1 MRYPILLLP
10 IGAALLSLGCTSV
23 QVEPLAQADAVVCI
37 EKNPKVMVSDFVPV
51 LQDGFARHGIT
62 AQVYDG
68 QPPTDCRYQVTYDAR
83 RSWDM
88 APYLSTAEITVRGPS
103 RELVGHAEYHLRAK
117 GGLSM
122 MKWQGTK
129 AKMDPVIDELLAGTR
144 VAAAPTVAPQRSV
157 VQPATRETA
166 GLSRDEQIQ
175 ALQLENLDYV
185 EYQRRY
191 QQILQNTAP

>member
-1 MRYPILLLP
+1 
-10 IGAALLSLGCTSV
+10 
-23 QVEPLAQADAVVCI
+23 
-37 EKNPKVMVSDFVPV
+37 
-51 LQDGFARHGIT
+51 
-62 AQVYDG
+62 
-68 QPPTDCRYQVTYDAR
+68 
-83 RSWDM
+83 M
-88 APYLSTAEITVRGPS
+88 APYLSTAEITVRDPS

-144 VAAAPTVAPQRSV
+144 VAAAPTIAPQRSV
-157 VQPATRETA
+157 VQPATRETV

-175 ALQLENLDYV
+175 TLQLENLDYV

-191 QQILQNTAP
+191 QQILQNTAQPALPA